1 MPKLIGW
8 SVLGAVIVF
17 LLWAGSAAILCQYV
31 PESTARGTFGDMFG
45 AINALFSG
53 WAFLGV
59 VIAIILQR
67 QELEMQRQEI
77 RESRIAQQAS
87 ANAQHQ
93 SLEIA
98 TFLAEIE
105 SLNHLISGCSRRI
118 QRVRNFSNLDEHNEH
133 DRLLKEIATYE
144 DRLRVLI
151 QKRIDIS

>member
-87 ANAQHQ
+87 ANAP
-93 SLEIA
+93 
-98 TFLAEIE
+98 
-105 SLNHLISGCSRRI
+105 R
-118 QRVRNFSNLDEHNEH
+118 
-133 DRLLKEIATYE
+133 
-144 DRLRVLI
+144 
-151 QKRIDIS
+151 KRHTSAIWPRKWMCRFPRSAQASSP